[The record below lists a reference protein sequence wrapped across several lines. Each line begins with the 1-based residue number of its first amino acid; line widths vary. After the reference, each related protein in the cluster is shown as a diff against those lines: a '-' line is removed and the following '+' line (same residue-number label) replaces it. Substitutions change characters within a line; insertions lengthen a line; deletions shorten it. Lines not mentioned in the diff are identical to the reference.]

1 METAVFSR
9 ADILALLLFFACWL
23 GYDAA
28 LRLLARGPGTL
39 NADMMVVRDAWM
51 RAMTTREVRIVDSQL
66 MGHSINSASFFA
78 SANLLLI
85 AAVAGVLFGG
95 EAALRG
101 VAEVSRDE
109 VPLGLIEAKLGLV
122 TLCLARGL
130 LDFIWSIRQLNYSL
144 AVIGGAP
151 DDGEERARYA
161 RAASD
166 LLNPALASFSQGVR
180 GYYFALAAGA
190 WMIGP
195 WGLAVGTAGVTGLL
209 VWRQSRSAA
218 ARAIRRLR
226 GEIEGD
232 HDPSGSGNAV

>member
-9 ADILALLLFFACWL
+9 ADILALVLFFACWL

-190 WMIGP
+190 WMVGP
-195 WGLAVGTAGVTGLL
+195 WGLAVGAAGVTALL

-218 ARAIRRLR
+218 AKAIRRLR

-232 HDPSGSGNAV
+232 HGGPGSGNSV